1 MLSQYKVMLSQ
12 YYDYKNQRRKH
23 YDYKCKETLL
33 YSMLSH
39 KLRLKLWMVVH
50 SITNYAYPSQ

>member
-12 YYDYKNQRRKH
+12 YYDYKNQRRKR

-39 KLRLKLWMVVH
+39 KLRLQLWMVVH
-50 SITNYAYPSQ
+50 SITHYAYPLQ